1 MIKNKELRTTV
12 ALITESK
19 VIQLFCITDS
29 LTVPIYQFRN
39 FFDADAGVNFTPKAL
54 IDCPCRRVCINKA
67 IVPADLHELLS
78 VAKNLPEY
86 SIRIL
91 CFGSKILQ

>member
-39 FFDADAGVNFTPKAL
+39 FFDADAVVSFTPKE
-54 IDCPCRRVCINKA
+54 
-67 IVPADLHELLS
+67 H
-78 VAKNLPEY
+78 
-86 SIRIL
+86 
-91 CFGSKILQ
+91 

>member
-39 FFDADAGVNFTPKAL
+39 FFDADACVNFMPKE
-54 IDCPCRRVCINKA
+54 
-67 IVPADLHELLS
+67 H
-78 VAKNLPEY
+78 
-86 SIRIL
+86 
-91 CFGSKILQ
+91 

>member
-1 MIKNKELRTTV
+1 MIVENCRVLIMIKNKEQRTTV

-39 FFDADAGVNFTPKAL
+39 FLMQMP
-54 IDCPCRRVCINKA
+54 
-67 IVPADLHELLS
+67 S
-78 VAKNLPEY
+78 
-86 SIRIL
+86 
-91 CFGSKILQ
+91 

>member
-12 ALITESK
+12 VLITESK

-39 FFDADAGVNFTPKAL
+39 FFDADAVVNFTPKNISLVASL
-54 IDCPCRRVCINKA
+54 QFCSNKA
-67 IVPADLHELLS
+67 NVPADL
-78 VAKNLPEY
+78 
-86 SIRIL
+86 
-91 CFGSKILQ
+91 

>member
-39 FFDADAGVNFTPKAL
+39 FFDADAGVNFTSL
-54 IDCPCRRVCINKA
+54 MV
-67 IVPADLHELLS
+67 
-78 VAKNLPEY
+78 NLK
-86 SIRIL
+86 IKTIL
-91 CFGSKILQ
+91 NVEVM